1 MNPVVEQIIG
11 KLIID
16 PVFRQ
21 SFEADREKA
30 LALYRLTPAERSGLM
45 QFDVQAIELAVRNL
59 QMSRS
64 IPMELVLVTGG
75 ERATR
80 TERAGDAARE
90 RACRGVRAAKPLGRE
105 RRGAQAS
112 V

>member
-21 SFEADREKA
+21 SFKTDRQKA
-30 LALYRLTPAERSGLM
+30 LARYQLTPAERSGLM

-64 IPMELVLVTGG
+64 IPME
-75 ERATR
+75 
-80 TERAGDAARE
+80 
-90 RACRGVRAAKPLGRE
+90 
-105 RRGAQAS
+105 S
-112 V
+112 WFW